1 MINTNMAA
9 LNFPSSPSAGTQYT
23 DDNSAVWEFD
33 GVKWNIVTNATKR
46 FFNGAKV
53 TTSAAISL
61 TATPAATVFDTETFD
76 TGNYFTVAEGSK
88 LTVTETA
95 YYSVNG
101 TFFTGPNGSGD
112 SYSATLR
119 KNGTTD
125 LTTETFAANQSAF
138 YDNIIQLN
146 AGDYLEIYSSESTAT
161 GTLLVG
167 SYVEIQKLGTT
178 PAAGVSPFNN
188 FSGARLVTSSPV
200 ALTSTPAGVAWTGTT
215 FDLNADVSG
224 NTYWTVSTA
233 SRLTVKQTGYF
244 KIKTLL
250 YTGTSG
256 TGDSY
261 TIALRKNGNV
271 NLANTTV
278 SASATLLIN
287 ETFNLTQNDYIEI
300 VASESG
306 AVGTLTTDSYIEIT
320 RLGV

>member
-1 MINTNMAA
+1 MAA
-9 LNFPSSPSAGTQYT
+9 LNFPSSPTAGTQYT

-53 TTSAAISL
+53 TTSAPISL
-61 TATPAATVFDTETFD
+61 TAAPVLTVFDTETFD
-76 TGNYFTVAEGSK
+76 TGDYFTVADGGK

-95 YYSVNG
+95 YYRISG
-101 TFFTGPNGSGD
+101 TFFTGSNGSGD
-112 SYSATLR
+112 SYAATLR

-138 YDNIIQLN
+138 YDNIVQLN

-167 SYVEIQKLGTT
+167 SYVEIQKLGTI
-178 PAAGVSPFNN
+178 PASGVSPFNN
-188 FSGARLVTSSPV
+188 FSGARLVSSSAV
-200 ALTSTPAGVAWTGTT
+200 SLTSTPTGVAWTGAD

-224 NTYWTVSTA
+224 ATYWTVSSA

-244 KIKTLL
+244 RIKALL
-250 YTGTSG
+250 YTGTAG

-261 TIALRKNGNV
+261 TIALKKNGNV

-278 SASATLLIN
+278 SASSTLLIN
-287 ETFNLTQNDYIEI
+287 ETFNLTQNDYVEI

-306 AVGTLTTDSYIEIT
+306 AVGTITNDSYIEIT

>member
-1 MINTNMAA
+1 MAA

-46 FFNGAKV
+46 FFDGAKV
-53 TTSAAISL
+53 TTSANISL
-61 TATPAATVFDTETFD
+61 TASSVATIFDTEEFD
-76 TGNYFTVAEGSK
+76 TGDYFSVVDGGK
-88 LTVTETA
+88 LTVIETA
-95 YYSVNG
+95 YYRISG
-101 TFFTGPNGSGD
+101 TFFTGTNGSGD
-112 SYSATLR
+112 SYAATLK
-119 KNGTTD
+119 KNGTQE

-146 AGDYLEIYSSESTAT
+146 AGDYLEIYSSEATAT
-161 GTLLVG
+161 GSLLVG
-167 SYVEIQKLGTT
+167 SYVEIQKLGTI
-178 PAAGVSPFNN
+178 PASGVSPFNT
-188 FSGARLVTSSPV
+188 FSGASLTTSSAV
-200 ALTSTPAGVAWTGTT
+200 ALTSTPTGVIWTSAR
-215 FDLNADVSG
+215 FDLNADVAG
-224 NTYWTVSTA
+224 NTYWSVSTP

-244 KIKTLL
+244 RIKALI

-261 TIALRKNGNV
+261 TIALKKNGSV

-278 SASATLLIN
+278 SASSTLLIN

-306 AVGTLTTDSYIEIT
+306 AVGTITTDSYIEIT